1 MAEVEEGFT
10 PHVEPGADASP
21 EPEVEE
27 TVEAEA
33 EAEAEESEGESPPPV
48 EQNDEEKSNPFQERI
63 DKLTENWRKTE
74 RALTDLEKENE
85 ELRRKVTEIPTQ
97 TEEVKTLADFD
108 YDDKAYQQYVFDRAE
123 KRAEA
128 AAEKFLQKTSQT
140 ARVDESVEK
149 FEKSAQAFAK
159 EHTDYY
165 EVVQDKTLRISE
177 PMAEVIR
184 ASEIGPELA
193 YYLGKNPDVAKEIS
207 AKSDAAVGRE
217 LALLETQLQAKQ
229 PKKVSKAPPPPP
241 ANIGGGEPGQKVS
254 STDPKS
260 DKLSDAEWFKLEEK
274 RLAKLRG

>member
-1 MAEVEEGFT
+1 MADVEEGFAPQT
-10 PHVEPGADASP
+10 GADASP
-21 EPEVEE
+21 EPETE
-27 TVEAEA
+27 TAEA
-33 EAEAEESEGESPPPV
+33 EAEPVESKAEESEGESPPPV

-85 ELRRKVTEIPTQ
+85 ELRKKVTDIPTD
-97 TEEVKTLADFD
+97 EVKTLADFE
-108 YDDKAYQQYVFDRAE
+108 YDEKSYQSYLYEAAE

-128 AAEKFLQKTSQT
+128 AAERFLAKS
-140 ARVDESVEK
+140 RPDESIEK

-159 EHTDYY
+159 EHDDYY
-165 EVVQDKTLRISE
+165 EVTQDKTLRISG

-184 ASEIGPELA
+184 MSEVGPEMA
-193 YYLGKNPDVAKEIS
+193 YHLGKNPDVAKEIS
-207 AKSDAAVGRE
+207 EMSDAAAGRE
-217 LALLETQLQAKQ
+217 LALLETKLQAK

-254 STDPKS
+254 TTDPKS
-260 DKLSDAEWFKLEEK
+260 DELSDAEWFKREEK